1 MLEELHSRFQYHRLT
16 VALVSVSLSSYIVL
30 HSDSLTTLTNFI
42 SQALIFTFFL
52 SIFFMSQT
60 RYDFPTNVAKCKR
73 ISMEEYEM
81 QSEAYTKIQLKLLRK
96 HPKFIQMWK
105 ERGQDITENYLEML
119 GMNES

>member
-1 MLEELHSRFQYHRLT
+1 